1 MFTRTSLVLS
11 IGLLCHSAYAQL
23 TPDQELAE
31 LKQQLALLK
40 KQVEMLEQKLE
51 QPKSQLKQNVKVI
64 KLASDNSVTNNED
77 IERVIEQHA
86 TSTEQNILVLETT
99 TTSPVKK
106 QDGITLGGAVRTNY
120 SHTSYSDGN
129 KNRGGDFD
137 FDIFRINLNGTVGDI
152 FLNAEI
158 RFFDYMTA
166 VKYAYVGYD
175 FTPNWQVQAGIT
187 QVPFGNWPYNSHNYF
202 FSTNYYIG
210 LEDDHDL
217 GILFKRKLTD
227 NWQLDLGFFKN
238 DELGGV
244 DGYVGSRADRYSY
257 DVVGYRSADGIYD
270 SPAQP
275 IGEYNTFSGRFAY
288 HFQHTDDFKT
298 EVGISALVGGLHNG
312 TKRVGDYHAWAL
324 HLNSHFQRWNLQLQH
339 GEYDYDISNVD
350 RMAVGSYGFYDSMAA
365 KAKTSTFNLA
375 YSLPVEWGPVTGLQF
390 YNNYG
395 LVYDKSDNTR
405 DTMMNVTGVSVAAG
419 GLFTYFDLVHAK
431 NQPFVGGSA
440 SGDSNETERR
450 FNINI
455 GYYF

>member
-1 MFTRTSLVLS
+1 MLSLRSISLIAA
-11 IGLLCHSAYAQL
+11 IGLGHFSAAASEQ
-23 TPDQELAE
+23 DDI
-31 LKQQLALLK
+31 KQQLAQLK
-40 KQVEMLEQKLE
+40 AQIAALEQRLAE
-51 QPKSQLKQNVKVI
+51 QEAVVAKQAPAAEPESEAGSADKAD
-64 KLASDNSVTNNED
+64 K
-77 IERVIEQHA
+77 
-86 TSTEQNILVLETT
+86 TEE
-99 TTSPVKK
+99 
-106 QDGITLGGAVRTNY
+106 GIRLGGAIRTNY

-129 KNRGGDFD
+129 KNRGGDFA
-137 FDIFRINLNGTVGDI
+137 FDIFRLNLNGSIGDVL
-152 FLNAEI
+152 LNAEI

-166 VKYAYVGYD
+166 VKYAHVGYQLND
-175 FTPNWQVQAGIT
+175 DWQVQAGIT

-217 GILFKRKLTD
+217 GLLFKRRLAD

-257 DVVGYRSADGIYD
+257 DVVGYRQSIDGIYD
-270 SPAQP
+270 EPAQP
-275 IGEYNTFSGRFAY
+275 LGEYNTLAGRFAY
-288 HFQHTDDFKT
+288 QLEHSKDFTT
-298 EVGISALVGGLHNG
+298 ELGLSALAGGLHDGQRRAGSYN
-312 TKRVGDYHAWAL
+312 AWAL
-324 HLNSHFQRWNLQLQH
+324 HVNSHYQRWNLQLQH
-339 GEYDYDISNVD
+339 GEYHYDIDDVD
-350 RMAVGSYGFYDSMAA
+350 RMAVGAYAFYDSIAA
-365 KAKTSTFNLA
+365 KAKTSTVNLA

-395 LVYDKSDNTR
+395 LVYDKSDNSR

-440 SGDSNETERR
+440 AGDSKDTERR

>member
-1 MFTRTSLVLS
+1 MKSHCRIALIAAAGCLALPASYAATPSNTSS
-11 IGLLCHSAYAQL
+11 DTSEI
-23 TPDQELAE
+23 
-31 LKQQLALLK
+31 KQQL
-40 KQVEMLEQKLE
+40 
-51 QPKSQLKQNVKVI
+51 SQLKAQI
-64 KLASDNSVTNNED
+64 TALEA
-77 IERVIEQHA
+77 RL
-86 TSTEQNILVLETT
+86 TEQEQEQAELTT
-99 TTSPVKK
+99 QQAQLSTIRANEQVENASK
-106 QDGITLGGAVRTNY
+106 DGINLGGAIRTNY
-120 SHTSYSDGN
+120 SHTSYNDGN

-137 FDIFRINLNGTVGDI
+137 FDIFRLNLNGSIGDV

-166 VKYAYVGYD
+166 VKYAYVGYQFSED
-175 FTPNWQVQAGIT
+175 WQVQAGIA

-202 FSTNYYIG
+202 FSTNYYLG

-217 GILFKRKLTD
+217 GVLFKRQLSD

-257 DVVGYRSADGIYD
+257 DVVGVRLDGD
-270 SPAQP
+270 GVFDDPAQP
-275 IGEYNTFSGRFAY
+275 IGEYNTFSGRFGY
-288 HFQHTDDFKT
+288 HLVQGELKT
-298 EVGISALVGGLHNG
+298 ELGVSALAGSLHNG
-312 TKRVGDYHAWAL
+312 QTKAGNYNAWAL
-324 HLNSHFQRWNLQLQH
+324 HSNSYYHNWNLQLQYS
-339 GEYDYDISNVD
+339 EYQYDIDGVE
-350 RMAVGSYGFYDSMAA
+350 RMAVGAYAFYDSIAA
-365 KAKTSTFNLA
+365 QATSATVNLA

-395 LVYDKSDNTR
+395 LVYDKSDNSR

-419 GLFTYFDLVHAK
+419 GFFTYFDLVHAK

-440 SGDSNETERR
+440 SGDSTETERR